1 MCRYYVW
8 ICRYCPGIDHRNHR
22 HVTAFYSGPEYFC
35 GFSHSRCVDCVV
47 QTVSVF
53 VLCVQCTSFYV
64 MIWRALELLNSPPS
78 DKNDTKLGKSSVTGI
93 VQACYSN
100 AIMIHVIIRQ
110 NAVFI
115 CLYAKK
121 SLVVVSHTER
131 GVTFMLCPEDV
142 SGLDCVCLLAPCF
155 ITSACRVRRGRG
167 LPALAQLRAGPGCA
181 APCPSVCGVLSHS
194 TVSASE
200 KLNTCLISHWNHLQA
215 VLLWVKLRAQLTISL
230 DCSKWDVIW
239 CYLHM
244 LNCRCRYI
252 YRYRL

>member
-1 MCRYYVW
+1 MCRLCCAGSVC
-8 ICRYCPGIDHRNHR
+8 ICIMCAMHLL
-22 HVTAFYSGPEYFC
+22 
-35 GFSHSRCVDCVV
+35 
-47 QTVSVF
+47 
-53 VLCVQCTSFYV
+53 LCYDLTGVRITK
-64 MIWRALELLNSPPS
+64 LPPS

-115 CLYAKK
+115 CLCAKK

-142 SGLDCVCLLAPCF
+142 SGLDCVCLLATCF

-200 KLNTCLISHWNHLQA
+200 KLNTCLISH
-215 VLLWVKLRAQLTISL
+215 
-230 DCSKWDVIW
+230 
-239 CYLHM
+239 
-244 LNCRCRYI
+244 
-252 YRYRL
+252 

>member
-1 MCRYYVW
+1 M
-8 ICRYCPGIDHRNHR
+8 
-22 HVTAFYSGPEYFC
+22 
-35 GFSHSRCVDCVV
+35 
-47 QTVSVF
+47 
-53 VLCVQCTSFYV
+53 QCTFFYV
-64 MIWRALELLNSPPS
+64 DLTGVRITLPLL
-78 DKNDTKLGKSSVTGI
+78 TRQEWYEIGKILCHGDRSSMLFQRYHDSCHHYWKWGV
-93 VQACYSN
+93 YL
-100 AIMIHVIIRQ
+100 
-110 NAVFI
+110 FKF
-115 CLYAKK
+115 KK
-121 SLVVVSHTER
+121 CLVVVSHTER

-142 SGLDCVCLLAPCF
+142 SGLDWGWLLAPCF

-194 TVSASE
+194 TASASE

-215 VLLWVKLRAQLTISL
+215 VLLWVKLRTQLTISL

>member
-1 MCRYYVW
+1 M
-8 ICRYCPGIDHRNHR
+8 
-22 HVTAFYSGPEYFC
+22 
-35 GFSHSRCVDCVV
+35 
-47 QTVSVF
+47 
-53 VLCVQCTSFYV
+53 L
-64 MIWRALELLNSPPS
+64 IWRALELLSPFWQ

-100 AIMIHVIIRQ
+100 AIMIPCHHYYKWRVYL
-110 NAVFI
+110 FKF
-115 CLYAKK
+115 KK
-121 SLVVVSHTER
+121 CLVVVSHTER

-142 SGLDCVCLLAPCF
+142 SGLDWGWLLAPCF

-194 TVSASE
+194 TASASE

-215 VLLWVKLRAQLTISL
+215 VLLWVKLRTQLTISL

>member
-1 MCRYYVW
+1 MCRLCCADSVC
-8 ICRYCPGIDHRNHR
+8 ICIMCAMHLL
-22 HVTAFYSGPEYFC
+22 
-35 GFSHSRCVDCVV
+35 
-47 QTVSVF
+47 
-53 VLCVQCTSFYV
+53 LCYDLTGVR
-64 MIWRALELLNSPPS
+64 I
-78 DKNDTKLGKSSVTGI
+78 TKLSPFWQEWYEIGKILRHGDRSSMLFQRYHDSCHHYEKCCV
-93 VQACYSN
+93 YL
-100 AIMIHVIIRQ
+100 
-110 NAVFI
+110 FI
-115 CLYAKK
+115 CKK
-121 SLVVVSHTER
+121 SLVVLSHTER